1 MAIGFSAGC
10 EANMLGMISL
20 MGGVKELPCAADN
33 FIGAARVRLRCLT
46 IDSKAVGNE
55 AHVWKLGGLRSI

>member
-10 EANMLGMISL
+10 EANMLGIISL

-33 FIGAARVRLRCLT
+33 FIGAARVLNPQ
-46 IDSKAVGNE
+46 G
-55 AHVWKLGGLRSI
+55 